1 MSQTTNQL
9 EKIALDMAFHAF
21 PYWIELTWTNQ
32 QYDLVTLK
40 IDINTNNIGK
50 RLHNYGKIHHFSWE
64 NPRTKWP
71 FSIAILT

>member
-9 EKIALDMAFHAF
+9 EKFALDMAFHAF
-21 PYWIELTWTNQ
+21 PHWIELTWTNQ

-50 RLHNYGKIHHFSWE
+50 
-64 NPRTKWP
+64 
-71 FSIAILT
+71 LT